1 MDRPDT
7 QNGDVQDSAVPLGS
21 RGTRLMER
29 LMSQPPYPGPP
40 NPSDPFSGPP
50 NSGQPPYSGQP
61 YQPEYPPT
69 TPYPSS
75 GQPDYGQQPS
85 YGQQP
90 PPQQPQ
96 YGQQQPGYQP
106 PGYGQQPP
114 QQPPYGAPQPG
125 YGQPS
130 YGAPQPPKKSRTLPI
145 ILVSVAIVLV
155 LCVGGVTALYMV
167 GKNKVDDV
175 NNAINDLAT
184 TAPTFPTTD
193 EPTTA
198 PTTEAPTTT
207 VTISEPTTLGGRKK
221 LTSAQFKALADQL
234 KSGLET
240 VPGATNTVGALYGDV
255 QDQDIVIV
263 AAAEA
268 PVKNP
273 KTELDQTFYGAGI
286 GGLKID
292 NITTAPT
299 GTLGGVAKC
308 GSSETS
314 GIDMAIC
321 TWADEGSV
329 GMFIWYFSSVSSA
342 KAEFP
347 KLRAQVEKKG

>member
-1 MDRPDT
+1 
-7 QNGDVQDSAVPLGS
+7 
-21 RGTRLMER
+21 
-29 LMSQPPYPGPP
+29 MSQPPYPGQPYP
-40 NPSDPFSGPP
+40 NDPS
-50 NSGQPPYSGQP
+50 SGQP
-61 YQPEYPPT
+61 YQGQPPYQPYPGQQPEQPQYPPT
-69 TPYPSS
+69 SAYPSS
-75 GQPDYGQQPS
+75 GQPDYGQPS
-85 YGQQP
+85 YGQQQ
-90 PPQQPQ
+90 PPQ
-96 YGQQQPGYQP
+96 
-106 PGYGQQPP
+106 YGQQPP
-114 QQPPYGAPQPG
+114 QYGQQPPGGQPPQF
-125 YGQPS
+125 GQPS
-130 YGAPQPPKKSRTLPI
+130 YGQPGYPPPQPPKKKSKALPI
-145 ILVSVAIVLV
+145 ILISVAIVLV

-184 TAPTFPTTD
+184 TAPTFPTE

-207 VTISEPTTLGGRKK
+207 VSISEPKTLGGRKK

-347 KLRAQVEKKG
+347 KLRAEVEKKG